1 MGFNYFV
8 SNVLASVFIV
18 LQRIIL
24 LAISPYKTIR
34 RISEEKDYLQIIIIF
49 IIIGIYFLSAD
60 KLREYDYEPG
70 ILFILTFF
78 HYAYT
83 VIFFY
88 IAAEFFQKNK
98 EYSFNSFL
106 FTFAYALIP
115 TIIWFS
121 ISSWLY
127 ALLPPPRT
135 LSLLGKS
142 FSIFYISFSIAI
154 LGWKV
159 ILQYL
164 AIRFSTKF
172 SFFFIM
178 YSILFYLVTII
189 PYSLFLYSLRFFRIP
204 FL

>member
-1 MGFNYFV
+1 MDFSRIISSF
-8 SNVLASVFIV
+8 LASLFFV

-24 LAISPYKTIR
+24 LAIWPYKTMR
-34 RISEEKDYLQIIIIF
+34 RISEEKDYMQIF
-49 IIIGIYFLSAD
+49 IIFLIILVYFLSAN
-60 KLREYDYEPG
+60 KFREFDYEPG
-70 ILFILTFF
+70 ILFILTIF
-78 HYAYT
+78 HYSYT

-88 IAAEFFQKNK
+88 FAAKIMKQEKNYTF
-98 EYSFNSFL
+98 ESFL

-121 ISSWLY
+121 ISSWIY
-127 ALLPPPRT
+127 AILPPPRT

-142 FSIFYISFSIAI
+142 FSILYISFSIA
-154 LGWKV
+154 LLAWKV

-164 AIRFSTKF
+164 AIRFSTKL
-172 SFFFIM
+172 SFYSIM